1 MEIEMVKRRP
11 FVPAANNRVLN
22 FKNFQRVQLYFR
34 IGVGELQRSSD
45 PKYFYSNFEFYPIQS
60 SIKFGERNFLQD
72 PPSLVWRLVQVFEWA
87 MDR

>member
-45 PKYFYSNFEFYPIQS
+45 PKYFYSNFEFYSNP
-60 SIKFGERNFLQD
+60 KFDKIWGNFLQD
-72 PPSLVWRLVQVFEWA
+72 PSSLVWRLVQVFEWA